1 MGFFDFFK
9 RNKEQVD
16 AKQSPVPSVTEPAD
30 SELKNELIAYI
41 QQEVHFGFDS
51 ETEILQSAWDYGIED
66 EDQLD
71 EHWLRQVI
79 GEYYRRH
86 QEESKG
92 WSRPTD
98 FDRLAKAFD
107 ELNSEG
113 IIALHKAGYTK
124 QDGYSDVGE
133 VIHMLDSPIKPL
145 GYCFYHT
152 QDLERAI
159 DPEIQNLFLAFD
171 DIRQDD
177 EHALLVGRKIV
188 AKLNENGLKTE
199 WDGTIDQRIEIKNI
213 YWQKVPDGQ
222 DWGMERAV
230 RHLRPGN

>member
-9 RNKEQVD
+9 KNND
-16 AKQSPVPSVTEPAD
+16 SGSKQQMDLSAIEPTD
-30 SELKNELIAYI
+30 KVLKDELIEYI
-41 QQEVHFGFDS
+41 HKEVCFGFDS
-51 ETEILQSAWDYGIED
+51 DAEILQSVWDYAIED

-71 EHWLRQVI
+71 ERWLKQVI
-79 GEYYRRH
+79 AGYYGRH
-86 QEESKG
+86 QEESKN
-92 WSRPTD
+92 WKRPTD
-98 FDRLAKAFD
+98 FDRLAKVFD

-133 VIHMLDSPIKPL
+133 VIHMLDRSIKPI

-159 DPEIQNLFLAFD
+159 DPAIRNLFLAFD

-177 EHALLVGRKIV
+177 KNAILIGKTIV
-188 AKLNENGLKTE
+188 SKLNESGLKTE
-199 WDGTIDQRIEIKNI
+199 WDGTIDQRIEIKDI
-213 YWQKVPDGQ
+213 HWQKVPDGQ
-222 DWGMERAV
+222 DWGIERAV
-230 RHLRPGN
+230 RYLRSGH